1 MDMQHMHTHI
11 HNYQLLNTWKE
22 LEPKQDELL
31 AIGHSFCLYCVVY
44 SANYLLNLRLQVSQE
59 LGFKGEFISDYP
71 MYQGICSIFCTE
83 SDTFFFSSLSLLF
96 IFPGTLARNHGL
108 HCPTRSRGHSQVPQ
122 LIYPWRWAQGSWH
135 PGEKWWNNSLLS
147 SDQPGEWQSTVTLF
161 CLC

>member
-31 AIGHSFCLYCVVY
+31 AIGHSFCLYYVVY
-44 SANYLLNLRLQVSQE
+44 IANYLLNLRLQVSQG

-83 SDTFFFSSLSLLF
+83 SDTFFFFFLVSTFHFPRNSSQEPRPSLSNT
-96 IFPGTLARNHGL
+96 IQR
-108 HCPTRSRGHSQVPQ
+108 PQ
-122 LIYPWRWAQGSWH
+122 LGPTANLSLEMGSGQLA
-135 PGEKWWNNSLLS
+135 PR
-147 SDQPGEWQSTVTLF
+147 
-161 CLC
+161 